1 MDVPGFAT
9 PANTMGMGDPVAPT
23 DTSVGSG
30 DAIAVSKERPK
41 KKKKMTSLKKYLKRK
56 RVG

>member
-23 DTSVGSG
+23 DTAPGSG